1 MLRMGAKGSPA
12 ESPRE
17 TPPNTSTT
25 ITPLANGTSS
35 REAALGS
42 SVRPA
47 SAVGHIDRGRSISGS
62 VNSPTLSVSAP
73 VKSEDRPSPS
83 MQPSSVSQMASAQ
96 GPSTMQ
102 LNGVSMAPPTGLG
115 PAVAANGQ
123 HLNGTAPGYGHMQ
136 PSPYQPP
143 PVPTFDSK
151 WRLPGKGKLIPS
163 YMNNSN

>member
-17 TPPNTSTT
+17 TPNPNAS
-25 ITPLANGTSS
+25 IANTPLPNGASS
-35 REAALGS
+35 REAAPGS

-47 SAVGHIDRGRSISGS
+47 SAIGHIDRGRSISGS

-83 MQPSSVSQMASAQ
+83 MQPSSVNQIAGAQ
-96 GPSTMQ
+96 GFSTTQ

-115 PAVAANGQ
+115 PAVAANGH
-123 HLNGTAPGYGHMQ
+123 HLNGTTPGYGNMQ

-143 PVPTFDSK
+143 PVPSFDSK
-151 WRLPGKGKLIPS
+151 WRLPGKGKPT
-163 YMNNSN
+163 

>member
-1 MLRMGAKGSPA
+1 MGAKGSPA

-25 ITPLANGTSS
+25 ITPVPNGASS
-35 REAALGS
+35 REAAPGG

-47 SAVGHIDRGRSISGS
+47 SAVGHIDRGRSIS

-83 MQPSSVSQMASAQ
+83 IQPSQMSGAQ
-96 GPSTMQ
+96 GLSTTQ

-115 PAVAANGQ
+115 PAVTANG
-123 HLNGTAPGYGHMQ
+123 HMNGTTPGYGHMQ

-143 PVPTFDSK
+143 PVPAFDSK
-151 WRLPGKGKLIPS
+151 WRLPGKGKPTPPHT
-163 YMNNSN
+163 SNPN